1 MIRFRRVACTR
12 DTQTSKDLRW
22 GGLEVAGERETPFLA
37 DFFEGHS
44 NVRRG
49 IVEIHVPVQHL
60 GVPLEVEVFEERLD
74 KVCIACENDAVGT
87 NSDIET
93 RGRVDEDL
101 LELGHVANAN
111 GDVETL
117 GGEAGLGEDLVE
129 LLDRGDLHL
138 VHVGLR
144 VKPAMKESNAEDEST
159 IERAW
164 SVRIT

>member
-1 MIRFRRVACTR
+1 M
-12 DTQTSKDLRW
+12 
-22 GGLEVAGERETPFLA
+22 
-37 DFFEGHS
+37 
-44 NVRRG
+44 
-49 IVEIHVPVQHL
+49 
-60 GVPLEVEVFEERLD
+60 EVFEERLD

-144 VKPAMKESNAEDEST
+144 VKPAMKECKLYKPSNCTALDMKSLSLWKKLQLSMLT
-159 IERAW
+159 THSRPIK
-164 SVRIT
+164 SHLCNIRI